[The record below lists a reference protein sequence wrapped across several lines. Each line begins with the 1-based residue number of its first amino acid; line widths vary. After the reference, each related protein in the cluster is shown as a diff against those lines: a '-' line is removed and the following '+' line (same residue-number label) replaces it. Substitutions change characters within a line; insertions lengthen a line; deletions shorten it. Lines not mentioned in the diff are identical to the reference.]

1 MKANRVNPV
10 INIDSTEN
18 DAATKQRED
27 SAPVSRRQ
35 FNKLVVQ
42 VEQLQT
48 QMLHMSSVIA
58 HLQGA
63 NTDNGISLAAAAEV
77 ESAVTTLEEAKKHGA
92 QRPVSSATLPRQ
104 HSQTMEPITYEEA
117 FEVSG
122 GQAVLDAHKKASE
135 QLVGVTQDKKLQ
147 EQIGR
152 LLPADFRQRVAYST
166 ANVNQDYVES
176 LDELYAKAE
185 QVLPFFTRI
194 IESLANK
201 TSGWAKVAPLKGKA
215 RALAKSRFKYA
226 EENGS
231 ISYFRLTDI
240 VRATLVYKDIV
251 AVRLNKYFFALLFV
265 PGVKVLGISLFM

>member
-10 INIDSTEN
+10 IDIDSTED
-18 DAATKQRED
+18 DAATKQGDD

-48 QMLHMSSVIA
+48 QMLQMSSVIA

-63 NTDNGISLAAAAEV
+63 NIDNGISLAAAAEV

-147 EQIGR
+147 EQISR

-166 ANVNQDYVES
+166 ANVNQDMSKVS
-176 LDELYAKAE
+176 MSCMRR
-185 QVLPFFTRI
+185 PRSTPSFTRI
-194 IESLANK
+194 IETLANK
-201 TSGWAKVAPLKGKA
+201 PAAGRKWL
-215 RALAKSRFKYA
+215 RSRESSRPGEIKIQIRGRKWLNFLLSTHRYRPRDA
-226 EENGS
+226 
-231 ISYFRLTDI
+231 
-240 VRATLVYKDIV
+240 ATRILW
-251 AVRLNKYFFALLFV
+251 R
-265 PGVKVLGISLFM
+265 